1 MQVITKI
8 TTSDVIGRKMTIKEV
23 IEWDTEN
30 PGQVKPLYR
39 VFGIASS
46 AVPDST
52 KYGEFF
58 RIYGQFKAINVETGE
73 EFASMQVILPGALE
87 KMIAG
92 QLTQGATGL
101 QFGFEV
107 GVKADETSQIGYSF
121 TASSLLAA
129 GNALSALEEQI
140 KANAP
145 ALPAPGAVRL
155 AAPKKGKAARDAES
169 AA

>member
-1 MQVITKI
+1 MQVINKI
-8 TTSDVIGRKMTIKEV
+8 TTSDIIGRKMTIKEV
-23 IEWDTEN
+23 IQWDTEN
-30 PGQVKPLYR
+30 PGQTKPLYR

-46 AVPDST
+46 AVGDST

-58 RIYGQFKAINVETGE
+58 RIYGQFKAINIETGE
-73 EFASMQVILPGALE
+73 EFGSMQVILPGALE
-87 KMIAG
+87 RMIAG
-92 QLTQGATGL
+92 QLTNGATGL
-101 QFGFEV
+101 QFGFEI

-140 KANAP
+140 NANAP
-145 ALPAPGAVRL
+145 ALPAPGNVKAL
-155 AAPKKGKAARDAES
+155 AAPKGKKARQDAE